1 MRYVSSETSERVSA
15 DGRWNGRVTRRG
27 LPELEVRAFSPE
39 LRARMA
45 GIWLMQAATE
55 SRVARSFEIIGDSL
69 RALHADSG
77 IIRLASRAVDDEHR
91 HAALC
96 EELAGAYAGRPVGP
110 HVALP
115 HRTPEHRDVQAAVR
129 HALYVVGQCAL
140 NETFASAYLSAAQ
153 VGATVPLAASALKE
167 LTSDEIDHA
176 RVGWAFLTDMPE
188 EMRRPMSDWIL
199 PLTVCNLRE
208 WRDIQLPK
216 DDSLACHGVPPQD
229 LARQY
234 LNDALVGVLLPGFRH
249 VGLDTRALEA
259 WVRSGASTETP

>member
-1 MRYVSSETSERVSA
+1 MRYVSMQTSARVSA
-15 DGRWNGRVTRRG
+15 DGRWNGQVTRRG

-39 LRARMA
+39 IRAQMA
-45 GIWLMQAATE
+45 GIWLTQAATE
-55 SRVARSFEIIGDSL
+55 SRVARSFEIIGASL
-69 RALHADSG
+69 RALRADPG
-77 IIRLASRAVDDEHR
+77 IIRLAARAVDDEHR

-96 EELAGAYAGRPVGP
+96 EQLAGAYAGRTVGP
-110 HVALP
+110 HVELA
-115 HRTPEHRDVQAAVR
+115 HRTPEHRDASEALR

-153 VGATVPLAASALKE
+153 VGATEPLAAASLKE

-188 EMRRPMSDWIL
+188 AMRPLMSDWLL

-208 WRDIQLPK
+208 WRGIQLPQ
-216 DDSLACHGVPPQD
+216 DDSLAAHGVPPQD
-229 LARQY
+229 LARQF
-234 LNDALVGVLLPGFRH
+234 LNEALSGVLLPGFQH

-259 WVRSGASTETP
+259 WIRSGASTDTR

>member
-1 MRYVSSETSERVSA
+1 
-15 DGRWNGRVTRRG
+15 
-27 LPELEVRAFSPE
+27 
-39 LRARMA
+39 MA

-69 RALHADSG
+69 RALRADSG
-77 IIRLASRAVDDEHR
+77 IIRLAARAVDDEHR

-96 EELAGAYAGRPVGP
+96 EELAGAYAGRVVGP
-110 HVALP
+110 HAELA
-115 HRTPEHRDVQAAVR
+115 HRKPEHRDASEALR

-153 VGATVPLAASALKE
+153 VGATEPLAAAALKE

-188 EMRRPMSDWIL
+188 SMRPLMSDWLL

-208 WRDIQLPK
+208 WRGIQLPG
-216 DDSLACHGVPPQD
+216 DDSLAAHGVPPQD

-234 LNDALVGVLLPGFRH
+234 LHDALTGVLLPGFRH
-249 VGLDTRALEA
+249 VGLDTRALES
-259 WVRSGASTETP
+259 WVRAGASTNSL